1 MLIIKRQLEE
11 KTQPLL
17 ITRTTRTL
25 SIFLILILPLSLSVC
40 VCYIRSTPFL
50 YAFFFPCSFIL
61 IFPRFFL
68 PSYRHIRIFFFTFT
82 LSKVK
87 KYIPAQQLSCRRL
100 MKRFMDSW
108 KRLRI
113 HF

>member
-61 IFPRFFL
+61 IFPRFFFTQL
-68 PSYRHIRIFFFTFT
+68 PPHQNIFFY
-82 LSKVK
+82 L
-87 KYIPAQQLSCRRL
+87 YIIQS
-100 MKRFMDSW
+100 
-108 KRLRI
+108 
-113 HF
+113 